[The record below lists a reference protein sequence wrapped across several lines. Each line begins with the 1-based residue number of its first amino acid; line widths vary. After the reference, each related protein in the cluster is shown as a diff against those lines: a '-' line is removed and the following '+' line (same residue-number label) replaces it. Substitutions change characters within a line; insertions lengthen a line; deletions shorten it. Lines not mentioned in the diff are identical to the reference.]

1 MTKKHANRK
10 FWHTFYCESC
20 RGGAGEHRRQRIAVR
35 SLQRVHT
42 HARDTLRLVVARVPV
57 APTLH
62 SVELFGAE
70 TAIVEHVLERVKVGL
85 QTSS

>member
-1 MTKKHANRK
+1 M
-10 FWHTFYCESC
+10 
-20 RGGAGEHRRQRIAVR
+20 R